1 MYAIVEIAGHQY
13 KVRKDQ
19 QLYVN
24 RLEGKEGSKLSFDKI
39 LLTDDNGK
47 VEVGAPVISGIK
59 VDAKIVEHLK
69 ADKVM
74 VFKKKRRKGYQK
86 LNGHRQHISLI
97 EITGIG
103 KGTASK
109 TTAKKADEKPAEE
122 KAAKKTEARKTETKK
137 TASKDSA
144 KSEAK
149 KPSVKKTAAKTEAK
163 KQEAPKK
170 KAATKKEDDK
180 S

>member
-19 QLYVN
+19 KLYVN
-24 RLEGKEGSKLSFDKI
+24 RLEGKEGSKLSFDRV

-86 LNGHRQHISLI
+86 LNGHRQAISMI

-103 KGTASK
+103 KGTAK
-109 TTAKKADEKPAEE
+109 KKAAPKAESKE
-122 KAAKKTEARKTETKK
+122 EAPK
-137 TASKDSA
+137 
-144 KSEAK
+144 
-149 KPSVKKTAAKTEAK
+149 AKTEAK
-163 KQEAPKK
+163 KTTAKKEAPKK
-170 KAATKKEDDK
+170 AAPKKSTSTEAKKSAPKKTAAKKPAAKKAAPKKDDK
-180 S
+180 KS